1 MTHTFGFSL
10 GKPIGCCPVAMNNSQ
25 FQWLLMTEFLG
36 IRRDSFR
43 FRFVMEQS
51 EFFFIGG
58 LILHLFLSNVFKD
71 KFLEIAVSGASF
83 CIIINFIFMRI
94 KDGSVIFDQNNLGS
108 SNLKRILSFKCR
120 ITSLT

>member
-1 MTHTFGFSL
+1 
-10 GKPIGCCPVAMNNSQ
+10 
-25 FQWLLMTEFLG
+25 MTEFLG

-71 KFLEIAVSGASF
+71 KFLEIAASGAS

>member
-51 EFFFIGG
+51 EIFFIGG
-58 LILHLFLSNVFKD
+58 LVLHLFLSNVFKD
-71 KFLEIAVSGASF
+71 EFLEIAVLEASC

-120 ITSLT
+120 ITSLM

>member
-51 EFFFIGG
+51 EIFFIGG
-58 LILHLFLSNVFKD
+58 LVLHLSLSNLFKD
-71 KFLEIAVSGASF
+71 DLFSKLQSQEPRFVLLLILFSCV
-83 CIIINFIFMRI
+83 
-94 KDGSVIFDQNNLGS
+94 
-108 SNLKRILSFKCR
+108 LKMEV
-120 ITSLT
+120 

>member
-1 MTHTFGFSL
+1 
-10 GKPIGCCPVAMNNSQ
+10 
-25 FQWLLMTEFLG
+25 MTEFLG

-51 EFFFIGG
+51 EIFFIGG
-58 LILHLFLSNVFKD
+58 LVLHLFLSNLFKD
-71 KFLEIAVSGASF
+71 EFLEIAASGASS

-120 ITSLT
+120 ITSLTWEYPLIRVKFEVLRVSFYFGDYDAC

>member
-1 MTHTFGFSL
+1 
-10 GKPIGCCPVAMNNSQ
+10 
-25 FQWLLMTEFLG
+25 MTEFLG

-51 EFFFIGG
+51 EIFFIGG
-58 LILHLFLSNVFKD
+58 LVLHLFLSNLFKD
-71 KFLEIAVSGASF
+71 EFLEIAASGASS

-120 ITSLT
+120 ITSLMWECPLIRVKFEVLRVSFYFGDYDAC